1 MPLTAVQCPA
11 ERQPAK
17 GPVKEI
23 HSTPSGDK
31 VNKFLGKSECL
42 VLLAHGSKDPRW
54 RIPFE
59 RIVEAGQDQ
68 SGKTKVKLAYMQFIG
83 PTLMD
88 VACECVGQQI
98 LCLRIL
104 PLFLSVGTHLATD
117 VPEQVN
123 EVIAQFP
130 QLEVE
135 VLASVGE
142 DPRFTR
148 LIQQI
153 VIERLNRGP
162 TVNCARRDTT

>member
-1 MPLTAVQCPA
+1 M
-11 ERQPAK
+11 
-17 GPVKEI
+17 KEI

-31 VNKFLGKSECL
+31 VNQFLGKSECL

-59 RIVEAGQDQ
+59 RIAEAMQGQ
-68 SGKTKVKLAYMQFIG
+68 SGKTKVRLAYMEFIE

-88 VACECVGQQI
+88 VARECVGQQI
-98 LCLRIL
+98 LRLRIL
-104 PLFLSVGTHLATD
+104 PLFLSVGAHLTTD

-123 EVIAQFP
+123 EVRAQFP

-142 DPRFTR
+142 DPRLAR

-153 VIERLNRGP
+153 VIERLNHGP
-162 TVNCARRDTT
+162 TVNGARRDKTE